1 MTIRSIVLFS
11 HICGMLLLF
20 VALAYEWLLLASPAR
35 ATGDEL
41 LATVQRVR
49 PRLDGIGAGL
59 LLVSGIYMARGGYF
73 EFWWVRGSLALLLAM
88 GALGGITRRASPSA
102 RRTSLVVRIALGL
115 AAIYL
120 MVAKPF

>member
-20 VALAYEWLLLASPAR
+20 VALAYEWLLVASPER
-35 ATGDEL
+35 ATGDEPL
-41 LATVQRVR
+41 TTVQRVR

-102 RRTSLVVRIALGL
+102 RRTSLFIRIALGL
-115 AAIYL
+115 AAVYL

>member
-20 VALAYEWLLLASPAR
+20 VALAYEWLLLFPAAR
-35 ATGDEL
+35 ASGDEPW
-41 LATVQRVR
+41 ATLQRVR
-49 PRLDGIGAGL
+49 PRLDGIGAGAL
-59 LLVSGIYMARGGYF
+59 LLSGIYMARGGYF

-88 GALGGITRRASPSA
+88 GALGGIARRASPSG
-102 RRTSLVVRIALGL
+102 RRASLFIRIALGL
-115 AAIYL
+115 AAVYL